1 MLLMPTTV
9 LLRIEGMKCA
19 GCADAV
25 RDALAQ
31 VPGVLEVSVDM
42 SSGSATV
49 TGSASSG
56 DLSEALQ
63 AAGYGAR
70 PD

>member
-1 MLLMPTTV
+1 MPATV

-19 GCADAV
+19 GCANAV

-31 VPGVLEVSVDM
+31 VPGVVEVSVDV
-42 SSGSATV
+42 SSGEATV

-56 DLSEALQ
+56 ALTEALQ

-70 PD
+70 PA